1 MANPLIYSCENY
13 VALEPGKVEQI
24 LSSEETLIWLETW
37 LQTLDCLPDDLNA
50 ESSTRNAAQ
59 RLLDTACDLEVK
71 PGFKL
76 QWFAIRLD
84 PEDL

>member
-37 LQTLDCLPDDLNA
+37 LQTLDCLPDDLNT
-50 ESSTRNAAQ
+50 ESSTKEAAQ